1 MGQHQT
7 EGRGMQTQPPDR
19 WKNVHRRLHLCGPAI
34 SVLIVQAYLVCEVS
48 YGWVIVTMS
57 LIDWGLE
64 ERK

>member
-1 MGQHQT
+1 
-7 EGRGMQTQPPDR
+7 MQTQPPDR

-48 YGWVIVTMS
+48 YGLVIVTMS